1 MPAPVGFPM
10 TRGTTVQFNDVF
22 IPYGAYWSTPFC
34 SWQGSLATLP
44 PIPFAAEVTARALAQ
59 RHIEPATIDGLCLGI
74 TVASKYSFYGTPWF
88 AGLAGLGH
96 TTGPTISQACATSV
110 RCLATAA
117 QELSTG
123 GATVYLA
130 AAADRTSNGPH
141 VFYPNP
147 AGPGGTGDAE
157 NLVLDSFGHDPW
169 AKNSMLQT
177 AENVA
182 KEAGITREQQEE
194 MTLLRHAQYA
204 TATADDSAFLK
215 RYMPWP
221 LEVKD
226 ARGKKVVA
234 TVSGDEGVHGT
245 TAQGL
250 AGLRPVI
257 EGGSVTF
264 GTQTHPADGNA
275 GMVLTAGRDRARAIA
290 PAGLVDVQ
298 LLSVGQARVKKGFMP
313 MAVVPAAAQA
323 LERAGITATQLG
335 SVTSHN
341 PFAVNDVYLSR
352 ELKLDPE
359 RMNRHGCSLVWG
371 HPQGPTGLR
380 SVIELIE
387 DLAMTG
393 GGYGLFTGCAAGD
406 SAAAVV
412 LKVSM
417 R

>member
-1 MPAPVGFPM
+1 M
-10 TRGTTVQFNDVF
+10 QFQDVW

-34 SWQGSLATLP
+34 SWQGTFATLP
-44 PIPFAAEVTARALAQ
+44 PIPFAAEVAARALAE
-59 RHIEPATIDGLCLGI
+59 RGIAPSDIDGLCFGT
-74 TVASKYSFYGTPWF
+74 TVASKYSFYAAPWF
-88 AGLAGLGH
+88 AGMAGLGH

-110 RCLATAA
+110 RCLVTAA

-123 GATVYLA
+123 GATAYLA
-130 AAADRTSNGPH
+130 VAADRTSNGPH

-147 AGPGGTGDAE
+147 GGPGGTGDSE
-157 NLVLDSFGHDPW
+157 NLVLDSFGLDPW

-182 KEAGITREQQEE
+182 REAGITRGEQEE
-194 MTLLRHAQYA
+194 VTLLRYRQYA
-204 TATADDSAFLK
+204 DATADDGAFFK
-215 RYMPWP
+215 RYMSWP

-234 TVSGDEGVHGT
+234 TVTGDEGVHPT
-245 TAQGL
+245 NAQGL
-250 AGLRPVI
+250 ATLRPVV

-275 GMVLTAGRDRARAIA
+275 GILLTAGRDRARGVSPKGA
-290 PAGLVDVQ
+290 VDVQ
-298 LLSVGQARVKKGFMP
+298 LLSYGQARVKKGFMP
-313 MAVVPAAAQA
+313 MAVAPAAAQA
-323 LERAGITATQLG
+323 LSRAGITADQLG
-335 SVTSHN
+335 SITSHN
-341 PFAVNDVYLSR
+341 PFAVNDVYLAR

-380 SVIELIE
+380 SIIELIE
-387 DLAMTG
+387 DLAIAG

>member
-1 MPAPVGFPM
+1 M
-10 TRGTTVQFNDVF
+10 QFQDVW

-34 SWQGSLATLP
+34 SWQGTFATLP
-44 PIPFAAEVTARALAQ
+44 PIPFAAEVAARALAE
-59 RHIEPATIDGLCLGI
+59 RGITPSDIDGLCFGT
-74 TVASKYSFYGTPWF
+74 TVASKYSFYAAPWF
-88 AGLAGLGH
+88 AGMAGLGH

-110 RCLATAA
+110 RCLVTAA

-123 GATVYLA
+123 GATAYLA
-130 AAADRTSNGPH
+130 VAADRTSNGPH

-147 AGPGGTGDAE
+147 GGPGGTGDSE
-157 NLVLDSFGHDPW
+157 NLVLDSFGLDPW

-182 KEAGITREQQEE
+182 REAGITRAEQEE
-194 MTLLRHAQYA
+194 VTLLRYRQYA
-204 TATADDSAFLK
+204 DATADDGAFFK
-215 RYMPWP
+215 RYMSWP

-234 TVSGDEGVHGT
+234 TVTGDQGVHPT
-245 TAQGL
+245 NAQGL
-250 AGLRPVI
+250 ATLRPVV

-275 GMVLTAGRDRARAIA
+275 GMLLTAGRDRARGVSPKGA
-290 PAGLVDVQ
+290 VDVQ
-298 LLSVGQARVKKGFMP
+298 LLSYGQARVKKGFMP
-313 MAVVPAAAQA
+313 MAVAPAAAQA
-323 LERAGITATQLG
+323 LSRAGITADQLG
-335 SVTSHN
+335 SITSHN
-341 PFAVNDVYLSR
+341 PFAVNDVYLAR

-380 SVIELIE
+380 SIIELIE
-387 DLAMTG
+387 DLAIAG

>member
-1 MPAPVGFPM
+1 M
-10 TRGTTVQFNDVF
+10 QFQDVW

-34 SWQGSLATLP
+34 SWQGTFATLP
-44 PIPFAAEVTARALAQ
+44 PIPFAAEVAARALAE
-59 RHIEPATIDGLCLGI
+59 RGIAPSDIDGLCFGT
-74 TVASKYSFYGTPWF
+74 TVASKYSFYAAPWF
-88 AGLAGLGH
+88 AGMAGLGH

-110 RCLATAA
+110 RCLVTAA

-123 GATVYLA
+123 GATAYLA
-130 AAADRTSNGPH
+130 VAADRTSNGPH

-147 AGPGGTGDAE
+147 GGPGGTGDSE
-157 NLVLDSFGHDPW
+157 NLVLDSFGLDPW

-182 KEAGITREQQEE
+182 REAGITRGEQEE
-194 MTLLRHAQYA
+194 VTLLRYRQYA
-204 TATADDSAFLK
+204 DATADDGAFFK
-215 RYMPWP
+215 RYMSWP

-234 TVSGDEGVHGT
+234 TVTGDEGVHPT
-245 TAQGL
+245 NAQGL
-250 AGLRPVI
+250 ATLRPVV

-275 GMVLTAGRDRARAIA
+275 GMLLTAGRDRARGISPKGA
-290 PAGLVDVQ
+290 VDVQ
-298 LLSVGQARVKKGFMP
+298 LLSYGQARVKKGFMP
-313 MAVVPAAAQA
+313 MAVAPAAAQA
-323 LERAGITATQLG
+323 LHRAGITADQLG
-335 SVTSHN
+335 SITSHN
-341 PFAVNDVYLSR
+341 PFAVNDVYLAR

-380 SVIELIE
+380 SIIELIE
-387 DLAMTG
+387 DLAIAG

>member
-1 MPAPVGFPM
+1 MQFP
-10 TRGTTVQFNDVF
+10 DVW

-34 SWQGSLATLP
+34 AWQGSLATLP
-44 PIPFAAEVTARALAQ
+44 PIPFAAEVTGRALAE
-59 RHIEPATIDGLCLGI
+59 RGIAPESIDGLCLGF
-74 TVASKYSFYGTPWF
+74 TVASKHSFYGTPWF
-88 AGLAGLGH
+88 AGMAGLPH
-96 TTGPTISQACATSV
+96 ATGPTISQACATSV
-110 RCLATAA
+110 RCVVTAA

-123 GATVYLA
+123 GATTYLA
-130 AAADRTSNGPH
+130 VAADRTSNGPH

-147 AGPGGTGDAE
+147 TGPGGTGDSE

-182 KEAGITREQQEE
+182 KEAGITREAQEE
-194 MTLLRHAQYA
+194 ITLLRYAQYA
-204 TATADDSAFLK
+204 TATADGGAFLK

-234 TVSGDEGVHGT
+234 TVTGDEGVHAT
-245 TAQGL
+245 SAQAL
-250 AGLRPVI
+250 AGLRPVL

-275 GMVLTAGRDRARAIA
+275 GMLLVRGRDAARAVA
-290 PAGLVDVQ
+290 PRGAVDVQ
-298 LLSVGQARVKKGFMP
+298 LLSYGQARVKKGFMP
-313 MAVVPAAAQA
+313 MAVVPAARQA
-323 LERAGITATQLG
+323 LERAGVTAAQLG

-352 ELKLDPE
+352 ELQLDPE
-359 RMNRHGCSLVWG
+359 RMNRQGCSLVWG

-380 SVIELIE
+380 SIVELIE
-387 DLAMTG
+387 DLATAG

>member
-1 MPAPVGFPM
+1 M
-10 TRGTTVQFNDVF
+10 QFQDVW

-34 SWQGSLATLP
+34 SWQGTFATLP
-44 PIPFAAEVTARALAQ
+44 PIPFAAEVAARALAE
-59 RHIEPATIDGLCLGI
+59 RGIAPSDIDGLCFGT
-74 TVASKYSFYGTPWF
+74 TVASKYSFYAAPWF
-88 AGLAGLGH
+88 AGMAGLGH

-110 RCLATAA
+110 RCLVTAA

-123 GATVYLA
+123 GATAYLA
-130 AAADRTSNGPH
+130 VAADRTSNGPH

-147 AGPGGTGDAE
+147 GGPGGTGDSE
-157 NLVLDSFGHDPW
+157 NLVLDSFGLDPW

-182 KEAGITREQQEE
+182 REAGITRGEQEE
-194 MTLLRHAQYA
+194 VTLLRYRQYA
-204 TATADDSAFLK
+204 DATADDGAFFK
-215 RYMPWP
+215 RYMSWP

-234 TVSGDEGVHGT
+234 TVTGDEGVHPT
-245 TAQGL
+245 NAQGL
-250 AGLRPVI
+250 ATLRPVV

-275 GMVLTAGRDRARAIA
+275 GILLTAGRDRARGVSPKGA
-290 PAGLVDVQ
+290 VDVQ
-298 LLSVGQARVKKGFMP
+298 LLSYGQARVKKGFMP
-313 MAVVPAAAQA
+313 MAVAPAAAQA
-323 LERAGITATQLG
+323 LHRAGITADQLG
-335 SVTSHN
+335 SITSHN
-341 PFAVNDVYLSR
+341 PFAVNDVYLAR

-380 SVIELIE
+380 SIIELIE
-387 DLAMTG
+387 DLAIAG

>member
-1 MPAPVGFPM
+1 M
-10 TRGTTVQFNDVF
+10 QFQDVW

-34 SWQGSLATLP
+34 SWQGTFATLP
-44 PIPFAAEVTARALAQ
+44 PIPFAAEVAARALAE
-59 RHIEPATIDGLCLGI
+59 RGITPSDIDGLCFGT
-74 TVASKYSFYGTPWF
+74 TVASKYSFYAAPWF
-88 AGLAGLGH
+88 AGMAGLGH

-110 RCLATAA
+110 RCLVTAA

-123 GATVYLA
+123 GATAYLA
-130 AAADRTSNGPH
+130 VAADRTSNGPH

-147 AGPGGTGDAE
+147 GGPGGTGDSE
-157 NLVLDSFGHDPW
+157 NLVLDSFGLDPW

-182 KEAGITREQQEE
+182 REAGITRGEQEE
-194 MTLLRHAQYA
+194 VTLLRYRQYA
-204 TATADDSAFLK
+204 DATADDGAFFK
-215 RYMPWP
+215 RYMSWP

-234 TVSGDEGVHGT
+234 TVTGDEGVRPT

-250 AGLRPVI
+250 ATLRPVV

-275 GMVLTAGRDRARAIA
+275 GMLLTAGRDRARGVSPKGA
-290 PAGLVDVQ
+290 VDVQ
-298 LLSVGQARVKKGFMP
+298 LLSYGQARVKKGFMP
-313 MAVVPAAAQA
+313 MAVAPAAAQA
-323 LERAGITATQLG
+323 LSRAGITADQLG
-335 SVTSHN
+335 SITSHN
-341 PFAVNDVYLSR
+341 PFAVNDVYLAR

-380 SVIELIE
+380 SIIELIE
-387 DLAMTG
+387 DLAIAG

>member
-1 MPAPVGFPM
+1 
-10 TRGTTVQFNDVF
+10 VQFDDVW
-22 IPYGAYWSTPFC
+22 IPYGGYWSTPFC
-34 SWQGSLATLP
+34 SWQGTFATLP
-44 PIPFAAEVTARALAQ
+44 PIPFAAEVTVRALAE
-59 RHIEPATIDGLCLGI
+59 RGVTPSDIDALCLGT
-74 TVASKYSFYGTPWF
+74 TVASKYSFYGAPWF
-88 AGLAGLGH
+88 AGMAGLGH
-96 TTGPTISQACATSV
+96 ATGPTISQACATSV
-110 RCLATAA
+110 RCVATAA

-123 GATVYLA
+123 GASVYLA
-130 AAADRTSNGPH
+130 VAADRTSNGPH

-147 AGPGGTGDAE
+147 AGPGGTGDSE

-182 KEAGITREQQEE
+182 REAGISREAQEE
-194 MTLLRHAQYA
+194 ITLLRYRQYA
-204 TATADDSAFLK
+204 TASADGGAFLR

-234 TVSGDEGVHGT
+234 TVTGDEGVHST
-245 TAQGL
+245 NAQAL
-250 AGLRPVI
+250 AGLRPVL
-257 EGGSVTF
+257 EGGTVTF

-275 GMVLTAGRDRARAIA
+275 GMLFAAGRDRARALS
-290 PAGLVDVQ
+290 PAGAMDVQ
-298 LLSVGQARVKKGFMP
+298 LLSYGQARVKKGFMP

-323 LERAGITATQLG
+323 LDRAGIKAGDLA

-359 RMNRHGCSLVWG
+359 QMNRHGCSLVWG

-380 SVIELIE
+380 SIIELIE
-387 DLAMTG
+387 DLAIAG